1 MKFKWDEFF
10 VTGDP
15 LILGAQV
22 SIALSTIA
30 IIFVLTYFKKW
41 KWLWSEWITTVDHKK
56 LGIMYIISAVIMLF
70 RGGVD
75 GLMMRAQLALPNNS
89 FLDSNHYNEIFTTHG
104 TIMIIFMAMPF
115 LIGLIN
121 VVVPLQI
128 GARDVAFP
136 YLNNLSFWTFFVGA
150 MLFNISFVIGGSPN
164 AGWTSYMPLA
174 SNDMSPGPG

>member
-104 TIMIIFMAMPF
+104 TIMIDHLHGDAVLNRSYQRCCASSNRCPRRC
-115 LIGLIN
+115 
-121 VVVPLQI
+121 VPLLEQPELL
-128 GARDVAFP
+128 DVLCRGDAFQ
-136 YLNNLSFWTFFVGA
+136 YFFRYRRFSERRLDELYA
-150 MLFNISFVIGGSPN
+150 
-164 AGWTSYMPLA
+164 ACK
-174 SNDMSPGPG
+174 